1 MANKI
6 FNTRVKNKRDT
17 EANWK
22 SKNPVLLDGEIIIVT
37 TTSGDTR
44 FKVGDGNKTYNQLPF
59 QDQKTRDLI
68 PSVDSSLSSTS
79 TNPVQNK
86 IIKSELDKKAE
97 RDVVNTTTNGLMSV
111 ADKKKLDG
119 IDTGANKITVDTSL
133 SSTSTNPVQ
142 NKIVN
147 DALKEKFSTSGG
159 DISGD
164 VIMSKGLYLNGVLN
178 AHETIL
184 AEKDVQCL
192 YDDNSRI
199 RLACDSSGAAKITT
213 DGLHSYA
220 RLKIA
225 SPTDNDDA
233 TTKNYVD
240 SGLSDKLDK
249 SGGTLTGNLT
259 GKYLTGTWLQTTA
272 ATDLGR
278 APGKIAV
285 LDDSGWVYYRTPAEI
300 KSDIGASVPVVTT
313 SGSGNA
319 YTATVPGVAEI
330 KPGVMFVMIPHTDS
344 TDIKPTLNVNNLG
357 NYVIGRHASSPTNYR
372 VYGNSS
378 DWLHKGIPVLIM
390 FGSIGWV
397 VLDDTKPSADD
408 LAGTVPIS
416 SGGTGATTAASARTN
431 LGITNSDIVDLIYPV
446 GSIYMSVNKT
456 SPGTL
461 FGGTWEQIAGK
472 FLVGVGN
479 GFVVGDS
486 GGSKTH
492 THTTGDHAL
501 TTNEMPSHNHVLFY
515 PNSGGQGV
523 ANIGYP
529 DATINKTWWA
539 EACKTGN
546 EGGDAAHN
554 HGNTGSAS
562 NLPPYLAVWIWKRTA

>member
-44 FKVGDGNKTYNQLPF
+44 FKVGDGKKTYNQLPF

-119 IDTGANKITVDTSL
+119 IAAGANKTTVDSAL

-147 DALKEKFSTSGG
+147 DALKGKFSTSGG
-159 DISGD
+159 GISGD
-164 VIMSKGLYLNGVLN
+164 VTMFKRLDVNGVLD
-178 AHETIL
+178 AHETIM

-192 YDDNSRI
+192 YDNNSRI

-213 DGLHSYA
+213 DGLRSYA

-240 SGLSDKLDK
+240 TGLSGKLDK

-259 GKYLTGTWLQTTA
+259 GKYITGTWLQTTES
-272 ATDLGR
+272 TDLGR
-278 APGKIAV
+278 TPGKIAV
-285 LDDSGWVYYRTPAEI
+285 LDESGWVYYRTPPELLA
-300 KSDIGASVPVVTT
+300 DLGTQ
-313 SGSGNA
+313 
-319 YTATVPGVAEI
+319 
-330 KPGVMFVMIPHTDS
+330 
-344 TDIKPTLNVNNLG
+344 TLDQILG
-357 NYVIGRHASSPTNYR
+357 LV
-372 VYGNSS
+372 
-378 DWLHKGIPVLIM
+378 
-390 FGSIGWV
+390 
-397 VLDDTKPSADD
+397 
-408 LAGTVPIS
+408 
-416 SGGTGATTAASARTN
+416 
-431 LGITNSDIVDLIYPV
+431 YPV
-446 GSIYMSVNKT
+446 GSIYMSINNV
-456 SPGTL
+456 SPATL
-461 FGGTWEQIAGK
+461 FGGKWVQIKGR
-472 FLVGVGN
+472 FLLGASDVYKAN
-479 GFVVGDS
+479 
-486 GGSKTH
+486 
-492 THTTGDHAL
+492 TTGGEVAHTL
-501 TTNEMPSHNHVLFY
+501 TNDEIPNHQHSIWF
-515 PNSGGQGV
+515 PNSGGEQS
-523 ANIGYP
+523 AEIGYP
-529 DATINKTWWA
+529 ETGSKNTYYA
-539 EACKTGN
+539 EASKTSGA
-546 EGGDAAHN
+546 GGGAAHN
-554 HGNTGSAS
+554 NM
-562 NLPPYLAVWIWKRTA
+562 PPYLVVYMWRRLS

>member
-44 FKVGDGNKTYNQLPF
+44 YKVGDGKKTYNQLPF

-119 IDTGANKITVDTSL
+119 IAAGANKTTVDSAL

-142 NKIVN
+142 NKVVN
-147 DALKEKFSTSGG
+147 DALKGKFSTSGG
-159 DISGD
+159 GISGD
-164 VIMSKGLYLNGVLN
+164 VTMFKRLDVKGVLD
-178 AHETIL
+178 AHETIM

-192 YDDNSRI
+192 YDNNSRI

-213 DGLHSYA
+213 DGLRSYA

-240 SGLSDKLDK
+240 TGLSGKLDK

-259 GKYLTGTWLQTTA
+259 GKYITGTWLQTTE

-278 APGKIAV
+278 TPGKIAV
-285 LDDSGWVYYRTPAEI
+285 LDESGWVYYRTPLELLADLGTETVDEI
-300 KSDIGASVPVVTT
+300 
-313 SGSGNA
+313 
-319 YTATVPGVAEI
+319 
-330 KPGVMFVMIPHTDS
+330 
-344 TDIKPTLNVNNLG
+344 LG
-357 NYVIGRHASSPTNYR
+357 LV
-372 VYGNSS
+372 
-378 DWLHKGIPVLIM
+378 
-390 FGSIGWV
+390 
-397 VLDDTKPSADD
+397 
-408 LAGTVPIS
+408 
-416 SGGTGATTAASARTN
+416 
-431 LGITNSDIVDLIYPV
+431 YPV
-446 GSIYMSVNKT
+446 GSIYMSINNV
-456 SPGTL
+456 SPATL
-461 FGGTWEQIAGK
+461 FGGKWVQIKGR
-472 FLVGVGN
+472 FLLGASDVYKAN
-479 GFVVGDS
+479 TT
-486 GGSKTH
+486 GGEATH
-492 THTTGDHAL
+492 TL
-501 TTNEMPSHNHVLFY
+501 TNNEMPNHQHSIWF
-515 PNSGGQGV
+515 PNSSGEQS
-523 ANIGYP
+523 AEIGYP
-529 DATINKTWWA
+529 EAGSKNTYYA
-539 EACKTGN
+539 EASKTSGV
-546 EGGDAAHN
+546 GGGAAHN
-554 HGNTGSAS
+554 NM
-562 NLPPYLAVWIWKRTA
+562 PPYLVVYMWRRLS

>member
-44 FKVGDGNKTYNQLPF
+44 FKVGDGKKTYNQLPF

-119 IDTGANKITVDTSL
+119 IATGATKITVDTAL
-133 SSTSTNPVQ
+133 SDTSTNPVQ

-147 DALKEKFSTSGG
+147 GALKGKFSTSGG
-159 DISGD
+159 GISGD
-164 VIMSKGLYLNGVLN
+164 VTMFKRLDVKGVLD
-178 AHETIL
+178 AHETIM

-192 YDDNSRI
+192 YDNNSRI

-213 DGLHSYA
+213 DGLYSYA

-240 SGLSDKLDK
+240 TGLSGKLDK

-259 GKYLTGTWLQTTA
+259 GKYITGTWLQTTE

-278 APGKIAV
+278 TPGKIAV
-285 LDDSGWVYYRTPAEI
+285 LDESGWVYYRTPPELLA
-300 KSDIGASVPVVTT
+300 DLGTQ
-313 SGSGNA
+313 
-319 YTATVPGVAEI
+319 
-330 KPGVMFVMIPHTDS
+330 
-344 TDIKPTLNVNNLG
+344 TLDQILG
-357 NYVIGRHASSPTNYR
+357 LV
-372 VYGNSS
+372 
-378 DWLHKGIPVLIM
+378 
-390 FGSIGWV
+390 
-397 VLDDTKPSADD
+397 
-408 LAGTVPIS
+408 
-416 SGGTGATTAASARTN
+416 
-431 LGITNSDIVDLIYPV
+431 YPV
-446 GSIYMSVNKT
+446 GSIYMSINNV
-456 SPGTL
+456 SPATL
-461 FGGTWEQIAGK
+461 FGGKWVQIKGR
-472 FLVGVGN
+472 FLLGASDVYKAN
-479 GFVVGDS
+479 
-486 GGSKTH
+486 
-492 THTTGDHAL
+492 TTGGEATHAL
-501 TTNEMPSHNHVLFY
+501 TTDEMPEHRHSIYY
-515 PNSGGQGV
+515 PNSGGP
-523 ANIGYP
+523 Y
-529 DATINKTWWA
+529 
-539 EACKTGN
+539 
-546 EGGDAAHN
+546 GDAAISYPE
-554 HGNTGSAS
+554 GSGTDKTWEAEMCKTQSAGGSAAH
-562 NLPPYLAVWIWKRTA
+562 NNMPPYLVVYMWRRLS

>member
-44 FKVGDGNKTYNQLPF
+44 FKVGDGKKTYNQLPF

-119 IDTGANKITVDTSL
+119 IAAGANKTTVDSAL

-147 DALKEKFSTSGG
+147 DALKGKFSTSGG
-159 DISGD
+159 GISGD
-164 VIMSKGLYLNGVLN
+164 VTMFKRLGVKGVLD
-178 AHETIL
+178 AHETIM

-192 YDDNSRI
+192 YDNNSCI

-213 DGLHSYA
+213 DGLRSYA

-240 SGLSDKLDK
+240 TGLSGKLDK

-259 GKYLTGTWLQTTA
+259 GKYITGTWLQTTKS
-272 ATDLGR
+272 TDLGR
-278 APGKIAV
+278 TPGKIAV
-285 LDDSGWVYYRTPAEI
+285 LDESGWVYSRTLAEL
-300 KSDIGASVPVVTT
+300 KSDIGVD
-313 SGSGNA
+313 
-319 YTATVPGVAEI
+319 TAT
-330 KPGVMFVMIPHTDS
+330 
-344 TDIKPTLNVNNLG
+344 L
-357 NYVIGRHASSPTNYR
+357 
-372 VYGNSS
+372 
-378 DWLHKGIPVLIM
+378 
-390 FGSIGWV
+390 
-397 VLDDTKPSADD
+397 
-408 LAGTVPIS
+408 
-416 SGGTGATTAASARTN
+416 
-431 LGITNSDIVDLIYPV
+431 VDLFYPI
-446 GSIYMSVNKT
+446 GSIYMSTDTTNPQSRFT
-456 SPGTL
+456 GTYWL
-461 FGGTWEQIAGK
+461 PIYNRFLLGAGDTYKAGTMGGEATHTLTMSEIPSHYHDEY
-472 FLVGVGN
+472 LGN
-479 GFVVGDS
+479 D
-486 GGSKTH
+486 GGS
-492 THTTGDHAL
+492 DSA
-501 TTNEMPSHNHVLFY
+501 PSGYNGW
-515 PNSGGQGV
+515 PNAVYIS
-523 ANIGYP
+523 
-529 DATINKTWWA
+529 DKTWWA
-539 EACKTGN
+539 PGSKTSPA
-546 EGGDAAHN
+546 GGGRAHN
-554 HGNTGSAS
+554 NM
-562 NLPPYLAVWIWKRTA
+562 PPYLAVYMWRRVTHQEYEAKADGG

>member
-6 FNTRVKNKRDT
+6 FNIRVKNKRDT

-22 SKNPVLLDGEIIIVT
+22 KKNPVLLDGEIIIVT

-119 IDTGANKITVDTSL
+119 IATGATKITVDTAL
-133 SSTSTNPVQ
+133 SDTSTNPVQ

-147 DALKEKFSTSGG
+147 DALKGKFSTSGG
-159 DISGD
+159 GISGD
-164 VIMSKGLYLNGVLN
+164 VTMFKRLDVKGVLD
-178 AHETIL
+178 AHETIM

-192 YDDNSRI
+192 YDNNSRI

-213 DGLHSYA
+213 DGLRSYA

-240 SGLSDKLDK
+240 TGLSGKLDK

-259 GKYLTGTWLQTTA
+259 GKYITGTWLQTTE

-278 APGKIAV
+278 TPGKIAV
-285 LDDSGWVYYRTPAEI
+285 LDESGWVYYRTPLELLADLGTETVDEI
-300 KSDIGASVPVVTT
+300 
-313 SGSGNA
+313 
-319 YTATVPGVAEI
+319 
-330 KPGVMFVMIPHTDS
+330 
-344 TDIKPTLNVNNLG
+344 LG
-357 NYVIGRHASSPTNYR
+357 LV
-372 VYGNSS
+372 
-378 DWLHKGIPVLIM
+378 
-390 FGSIGWV
+390 
-397 VLDDTKPSADD
+397 
-408 LAGTVPIS
+408 
-416 SGGTGATTAASARTN
+416 
-431 LGITNSDIVDLIYPV
+431 YPV
-446 GSIYMSVNKT
+446 GSIYMSINNV
-456 SPGTL
+456 SPATL
-461 FGGTWEQIAGK
+461 FGGKWVQIKGR
-472 FLVGVGN
+472 FLLGASDVYKAN
-479 GFVVGDS
+479 
-486 GGSKTH
+486 
-492 THTTGDHAL
+492 TTGGEEKHAL
-501 TTNEMPSHNHVLFY
+501 TTDEMPEHRHSIYY
-515 PNSGGQGV
+515 PNAGGP
-523 ANIGYP
+523 Y
-529 DATINKTWWA
+529 
-539 EACKTGN
+539 
-546 EGGDAAHN
+546 GDAAISYPE
-554 HGNTGSAS
+554 GAGTDKTWEAEMCKTQSAGGSAAH
-562 NLPPYLAVWIWKRTA
+562 NNMPPYLVVYMWRRLS